1 VTRLPLAPP
10 PPSSEGGPSARERIE
25 MQALQA
31 FTPEVLVAAVPL
43 VTLREARKIV
53 SRVHHTAIGQA
64 PLATPIPEVRRVAI
78 EAVGRFGSVPT
89 LAVVEEQASALDPFV
104 KYLFRTHDGH
114 AVEAVRIPLE
124 KPGRFSVCVSSQV
137 GCALGCVFC
146 ATGKLGLKRNL
157 EAWEI
162 IEQVRIV
169 GERLP
174 AGGRVHGVVFQ
185 GMGEPLANADRV
197 FQAISV
203 LKEPSAMSVDARAIT
218 VTTSG
223 LPGGIRRLAAS
234 EPKVRLGWS
243 LGSALP
249 EARKKLMPIAK
260 THSLDEV
267 FDAVVHH
274 ARTTGLSPLFA
285 YTPLAGVNDDAA
297 HAEALASLVRR
308 FEAASGRRP
317 RVSVI
322 PYNAIGA
329 DDPFT
334 RTSEAAE
341 TAFREVLSTLGAPT
355 KKRYSGGSDVAAACG
370 QLAGAARPPGTAG
383 GGEEPARTS

>member
-1 VTRLPLAPP
+1 VPEVVIRLPLAPTGTAAEALP
-10 PPSSEGGPSARERIE
+10 TPTNIE
-25 MQALQA
+25 KLPALQA
-31 FTPEVLVAAVPL
+31 FTPEALVAAVP
-43 VTLREARKIV
+43 VITLRESRKIV
-53 SRVHHTAIGQA
+53 SRVHHTPIGQA
-64 PLATPIPEVRRVAI
+64 PLATPIPEVRRLAI
-78 EAVGRFGSVPT
+78 DAVGRFGHVPT
-89 LAVVEEQASALDPFV
+89 LTVVEEQASALDPFV

-124 KPGRFSVCVSSQV
+124 KTGRFSVCVSSQV

-162 IEQVRIV
+162 LEQIRIV

-223 LPGGIRRLAAS
+223 LPAGIRRLAS
-234 EPKVRLGWS
+234 QEPKVRLGWS

-249 EARKKLMPIAK
+249 EARKTLMPIAK
-260 THSLDEV
+260 THALDEV

-285 YTPLAGVNDDAA
+285 YTPLAGVNDDAT
-297 HAEALASLVRR
+297 HAEALAALVRR
-308 FEAASGRRP
+308 FEEASGRRP

-334 RTSEAAE
+334 RTSPERE
-341 TAFREVLSTLGAPT
+341 NAFREILSALGAPT

-370 QLAGAARPPGTAG
+370 QLAGASMTPTLGD
-383 GGEEPARTS
+383 